1 MSTVET
7 STVNP
12 NNEALVEVLSDAK
25 VQAALVTALEKLP
38 AMMEQYN
45 ELEKTIEFV
54 RNFVKDTDSVQYML
68 GALKADL
75 PDVNMNRDTLNAT
88 LTLVD
93 KLPKLVETINAIE
106 PMAEFVQAVLNDR
119 QSLENLVRG
128 AEDLVKPAKD
138 TLQEGLSI
146 VAEAKRRAADDRT
159 PVGIFSLLKLLK
171 DPTVQYG
178 IHFAQA
184 MVAVLGERKVK

>member
-146 VAEAKRRAADDRT
+146 VAEAKKRAADDRI